1 MKLKFLNELD
11 FVNYKKPSMFIGA
24 PSCTFKCGRM
34 NCQNSSL
41 ANEPIITI
49 PTKQIIDKY
58 RQNKMSEAIVFGGL
72 EPFDNWNELLEFI
85 KLLRREYFI
94 RDDVVI
100 YTGYNKDEIDPR
112 KIELLTNLGNIIIK
126 WGRYVPN
133 EEPHFDEILGINLIS
148 SNQYAEKL
156 I

>member
-34 NCQNSSL
+34 NCQNSGL

-100 YTGYNKDEIDPR
+100 YTGYNKDEIDPQ
-112 KIELLTNLGNIIIK
+112 KIELLTNLGNVIIK
-126 WGRYVPN
+126 WGRYIPN
-133 EEPHFDEILGINLIS
+133 GEPHFDEILGINLIS